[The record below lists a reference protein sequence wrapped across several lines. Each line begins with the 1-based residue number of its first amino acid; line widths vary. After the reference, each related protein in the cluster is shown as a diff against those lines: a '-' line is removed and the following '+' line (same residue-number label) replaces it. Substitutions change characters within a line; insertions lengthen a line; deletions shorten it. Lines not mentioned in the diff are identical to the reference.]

1 MKRSL
6 SKYLWLGVTAVIFI
20 YTAIVTVR
28 NLIVIVR
35 VNSRISHLEE
45 QYDLYRSRV
54 DQDST
59 LLEQLKYDEYLEQF
73 AREKFH
79 MQRADEHIYI
89 IEDYGN
95 NLRKI
100 GCPV

>member
-6 SKYLWLGVTAVIFI
+6 SKYLWLGLTAVIFI
-20 YTAIVTVR
+20 YTAVVIVR
-28 NLIVIVR
+28 NLVVIVR
-35 VNSRISHLEE
+35 VNSRISNLEE

-79 MQRADEHIYI
+79 MQRADEQIYI
-89 IEDYGN
+89 VED
-95 NLRKI
+95 
-100 GCPV
+100 

>member
-6 SKYLWLGVTAVIFI
+6 SKYLWLGLTAVIFI
-20 YTAIVTVR
+20 YTAVVIVR
-28 NLIVIVR
+28 NLVVIVR
-35 VNSRISHLEE
+35 VNSRISNLEE

-54 DQDST
+54 DHDST

-89 IEDYGN
+89 VED
-95 NLRKI
+95 
-100 GCPV
+100 

>member
-28 NLIVIVR
+28 NLIIIVR

-89 IEDYGN
+89 IED
-95 NLRKI
+95 
-100 GCPV
+100 

>member
-6 SKYLWLGVTAVIFI
+6 SKYLWLGLTAVIFI
-20 YTAIVTVR
+20 YTAVVIVR
-28 NLIVIVR
+28 NLVVIVR
-35 VNSRISHLEE
+35 VNSRISNLEE

-73 AREKFH
+73 RDTGSK
-79 MQRADEHIYI
+79 
-89 IEDYGN
+89 
-95 NLRKI
+95 
-100 GCPV
+100 

>member
-6 SKYLWLGVTAVIFI
+6 SKYLWLGLTAVIFI
-20 YTAIVTVR
+20 YTAVVIVR
-28 NLIVIVR
+28 NLVVIVR
-35 VNSRISHLEE
+35 VNSRISNLEE

-79 MQRADEHIYI
+79 MQREDEHIYI
-89 IEDYGN
+89 VED
-95 NLRKI
+95 
-100 GCPV
+100 

>member
-6 SKYLWLGVTAVIFI
+6 SKYLWLGLTAVIFI
-20 YTAIVTVR
+20 YTAVVIVR
-28 NLIVIVR
+28 NLVVIVR
-35 VNSRISHLEE
+35 VNSRISSLEE

-89 IEDYGN
+89 IED
-95 NLRKI
+95 
-100 GCPV
+100 

>member
-6 SKYLWLGVTAVIFI
+6 SKYLWLGLTAVIFI
-20 YTAIVTVR
+20 YTAVVIVR
-28 NLIVIVR
+28 NLVVIVR
-35 VNSRISHLEE
+35 VNSRISNLEE

-59 LLEQLKYDEYLEQF
+59 LLEQLKYDEHLEQF

-89 IEDYGN
+89 VED
-95 NLRKI
+95 
-100 GCPV
+100 

>member
-6 SKYLWLGVTAVIFI
+6 SKYLWLGLAAVIFI
-20 YTAIVTVR
+20 YTAVVIVR
-28 NLIVIVR
+28 NLVVIVR
-35 VNSRISHLEE
+35 VNSRISNLEE

-89 IEDYGN
+89 VED
-95 NLRKI
+95 
-100 GCPV
+100 

>member
-6 SKYLWLGVTAVIFI
+6 SRYLWLGLTAVIFI
-20 YTAIVTVR
+20 YTAVVIVR
-28 NLIVIVR
+28 NLVVIVR
-35 VNSRISHLEE
+35 VNSRISNLEE

-89 IEDYGN
+89 VED
-95 NLRKI
+95 
-100 GCPV
+100 

>member
-1 MKRSL
+1 MKQSL

-20 YTAIVTVR
+20 YTAVVTVR
-28 NLIVIVR
+28 NLVIIVR
-35 VNSRISHLEE
+35 VNSRIARLEK
-45 QYDLYRSRV
+45 QYDLYRGRI

-79 MQRADEHIYI
+79 MQRANENIYI
-89 IEDYGN
+89 VED
-95 NLRKI
+95 
-100 GCPV
+100 

>member
-6 SKYLWLGVTAVIFI
+6 SRYLWLGLTAVIFI
-20 YTAIVTVR
+20 YTAVVIVR
-28 NLIVIVR
+28 NLVVIMR
-35 VNSRISHLEE
+35 VNSRISNLEE

-89 IEDYGN
+89 VED
-95 NLRKI
+95 
-100 GCPV
+100 

>member
-6 SKYLWLGVTAVIFI
+6 SKYIWLIATAVIFI
-20 YTAIVTVR
+20 YTAVVTVR
-28 NLIVIVR
+28 NMVVIIR
-35 VNSRISHLEE
+35 INSRVSRLEE

-59 LLEQLKYDEYLEQF
+59 LLERLKYDEYLEQF

-79 MQRADEHIYI
+79 MQRANEYIYI
-89 IEDYGN
+89 VED
-95 NLRKI
+95 
-100 GCPV
+100 

>member
-6 SKYLWLGVTAVIFI
+6 SKYLWLGLTAVIFI
-20 YTAIVTVR
+20 YTAVVIVR

-35 VNSRISHLEE
+35 VNSRISNLEE

-54 DQDST
+54 DQDSA

-89 IEDYGN
+89 VED
-95 NLRKI
+95 
-100 GCPV
+100 

>member
-1 MKRSL
+1 MSR
-6 SKYLWLGVTAVIFI
+6 YLWLGLTAVIFI
-20 YTAIVTVR
+20 YTAVVIVR

-35 VNSRISHLEE
+35 VNSRISNLEE

-89 IEDYGN
+89 VED
-95 NLRKI
+95 
-100 GCPV
+100 

>member
-6 SKYLWLGVTAVIFI
+6 SKYLWLGLTAVIFI
-20 YTAIVTVR
+20 YMAVVIVR

-35 VNSRISHLEE
+35 VNSRISNLEE

-89 IEDYGN
+89 VED
-95 NLRKI
+95 
-100 GCPV
+100 

>member
-79 MQRADEHIYI
+79 MQRADEYIYI
-89 IEDYGN
+89 VED
-95 NLRKI
+95 
-100 GCPV
+100 

>member
-6 SKYLWLGVTAVIFI
+6 SKYLWLGLTAVIFI
-20 YTAIVTVR
+20 YTAVVIVR
-28 NLIVIVR
+28 NLVVIVR
-35 VNSRISHLEE
+35 VNSRISNLEE
-45 QYDLYRSRV
+45 QYDLYRLRV

-89 IEDYGN
+89 VED
-95 NLRKI
+95 
-100 GCPV
+100 

>member
-6 SKYLWLGVTAVIFI
+6 SKYLWLGLTAVIFI
-20 YTAIVTVR
+20 YTAVVIVR
-28 NLIVIVR
+28 NLVVIVR
-35 VNSRISHLEE
+35 VNSRISNLEE
-45 QYDLYRSRV
+45 QYELYRSRV

-89 IEDYGN
+89 IED
-95 NLRKI
+95 
-100 GCPV
+100 

>member
-20 YTAIVTVR
+20 YTAIVTVC

-79 MQRADEHIYI
+79 MQRADEYIYI
-89 IEDYGN
+89 VED
-95 NLRKI
+95 
-100 GCPV
+100 

>member
-1 MKRSL
+1 MRRSL
-6 SKYLWLGVTAVIFI
+6 SKYLWLGLTAVIFI
-20 YTAIVTVR
+20 YTAVVIVR
-28 NLIVIVR
+28 NLVVIVR
-35 VNSRISHLEE
+35 VNSRISNLEE

-79 MQRADEHIYI
+79 MQRANEHIYI
-89 IEDYGN
+89 VED
-95 NLRKI
+95 
-100 GCPV
+100 

>member
-6 SKYLWLGVTAVIFI
+6 SKYLWLGLTVVIFI
-20 YTAIVTVR
+20 YTAVVIVR
-28 NLIVIVR
+28 NLVVIVR
-35 VNSRISHLEE
+35 VNSRISNLEE

-89 IEDYGN
+89 VED
-95 NLRKI
+95 
-100 GCPV
+100 

>member
-1 MKRSL
+1 MKGSL
-6 SKYLWLGVTAVIFI
+6 SKYLWLGLTAVIFI
-20 YTAIVTVR
+20 YTAVVIVR

-35 VNSRISHLEE
+35 VNSRISNLEE

-89 IEDYGN
+89 VEY
-95 NLRKI
+95 
-100 GCPV
+100 

>member
-6 SKYLWLGVTAVIFI
+6 SKYLWLGLTAVIFI
-20 YTAIVTVR
+20 YTAVVIVR
-28 NLIVIVR
+28 NLVVIVR
-35 VNSRISHLEE
+35 VNSRISNLEE

-79 MQRADEHIYI
+79 MQRADERIYI
-89 IEDYGN
+89 VED
-95 NLRKI
+95 
-100 GCPV
+100 

>member
-89 IEDYGN
+89 VED
-95 NLRKI
+95 
-100 GCPV
+100 

>member
-28 NLIVIVR
+28 NLIIIVR

-54 DQDST
+54 YQDST

-89 IEDYGN
+89 IED
-95 NLRKI
+95 
-100 GCPV
+100 

>member
-1 MKRSL
+1 M
-6 SKYLWLGVTAVIFI
+6 IFI

-45 QYDLYRSRV
+45 RYDLYRSRV

-89 IEDYGN
+89 IED
-95 NLRKI
+95 
-100 GCPV
+100 

>member
-6 SKYLWLGVTAVIFI
+6 SKYLWLGLTAVIFI
-20 YTAIVTVR
+20 YTAVVIVR
-28 NLIVIVR
+28 NLVVIVR
-35 VNSRISHLEE
+35 VNSRISNLEE

-79 MQRADEHIYI
+79 MQRANEHIYI
-89 IEDYGN
+89 VED
-95 NLRKI
+95 
-100 GCPV
+100 

>member
-6 SKYLWLGVTAVIFI
+6 SKYLWLGLTAVIFI
-20 YTAIVTVR
+20 YTAVVIVR

-35 VNSRISHLEE
+35 VNSRISNLEE

-54 DQDST
+54 DHDST

-89 IEDYGN
+89 VED
-95 NLRKI
+95 
-100 GCPV
+100 

>member
-1 MKRSL
+1 MRRSL
-6 SKYLWLGVTAVIFI
+6 SRYLWLGLTAVIFI
-20 YTAIVTVR
+20 YTAVVIVR
-28 NLIVIVR
+28 NLVVIVR
-35 VNSRISHLEE
+35 VNSRISNLEE

-54 DQDST
+54 NQDST

-89 IEDYGN
+89 VED
-95 NLRKI
+95 
-100 GCPV
+100 

>member
-6 SKYLWLGVTAVIFI
+6 SKYLWLGLTAVIFI
-20 YTAIVTVR
+20 YTAVVTVR

-35 VNSRISHLEE
+35 VNGRISNLEE
-45 QYDLYRSRV
+45 QYDLYRARV

-89 IEDYGN
+89 VED
-95 NLRKI
+95 
-100 GCPV
+100 